1 MAPSLAV
8 FCPQS
13 KAPQS
18 EYLRGVQHFIRNH
31 QHLRLL
37 VESIQTLDQT
47 WQLLADDH
55 TDLHVLEQGPRYM
68 RCFSE
73 WITNGVSDP
82 LANVMSG
89 IISLP
94 LLVIV
99 QVTQYFQFLEL
110 SGTTHEQFL
119 AGLRENGGGMQGY
132 CAGLLPAFVIASAK
146 DEADV
151 VVKAANAMRLAL
163 AIGAYGE
170 LGDDASL
177 DGPTTIVVRLS
188 QPGLGEDL
196 VAQFPGAYISAI
208 TDPKTISIVGSVQTL
223 ERLSEKAREQGLL
236 VSAMHLRGKVHNPE
250 NLELATKLDLF
261 CQRTEHFQLG
271 SSTALQVAVNSN
283 LDGLPIQDRSLTREA
298 VYTILASRCEW
309 YKLLENV
316 ASSLAASEVRDHEF
330 TLFGIGDPVPLAPFH
345 QARLRITKVDVYGK
359 IRKSQLGRYNFNNDA
374 IAIVGSSCRLP
385 GANSLE
391 ELWEL
396 MASETSTCE
405 EIRPQR
411 IPIHASFR
419 ASQDKNKKKRFFG
432 NFVDDVDSFDHAF
445 FKTNTREAASM
456 DPQQRLLLEVAYEAM
471 DSSGYLR
478 HHERED
484 FDRVGC
490 FIGAS
495 FAEYLDNTASHTSTA
510 YTSTGT
516 IRAFLC
522 GRISYYFGW
531 SGPSE
536 IIDTACSSS
545 LVAIH
550 RACQAIRAGECS
562 MALTGGV
569 NIMSGVHN
577 FLDLSKAG
585 FLSQTGQC
593 KPFDMAAD
601 GYARS
606 DGVGLVVLKPLRD
619 AQANGD
625 QILGV
630 ITGIATNQGGL
641 SSSITVPHSPSQVEL
656 YRRILS
662 QSGMSPDHVSYVEAH
677 GTGTQAGDPLEI
689 ASIRSVFGGSDRVA
703 SLHVG
708 SLKGNIGHA
717 ETAAGVAGLLKI
729 LAMLNK
735 SSIPP
740 LTSHKSLNPKI
751 PALAADKMVIDKAV
765 QTWDVP
771 IRVACVNSYGAA
783 GSNAALLCA
792 EAPSNNASHNR
803 TTTQSATPDS
813 VSEIGVPIILS
824 AASKDSLLTYCKS
837 LGAYLDR
844 NPQVEIGNLAFTL
857 AERRKRHRF
866 ALTATVADTKELR
879 QVLDNPTDIREIPA
893 PRKSKGIILAFS
905 GQSKQW
911 IGLASSL
918 YHASPR
924 LRAYIQDCEALL
936 VEMGYPSILAD
947 LFRTLPISDVV
958 VLQTGTFAVQYA
970 SALCWIDSGLKVD
983 ACIGHSFGELTAL
996 VVTGVLS
1003 LQDGLRL
1010 VATRASLMD
1019 SAWGP
1024 ERGTMLAVHGHRE
1037 MVHEVVDRVGTDFL
1051 EVACYNSRESQVI
1064 VGSAESIQKAEE
1076 LLRSEPRYAQTKSQ
1090 RLDVTHGF
1098 HSRFTEPLLHDLEG
1112 LSESLHF
1119 STTPGIHLETCTAD
1133 PDVAFGPRYINQ
1145 HTRSPVY
1152 FADAVHRLEARFG
1165 ACSWMEAGQASPIMA
1180 MIKRATDQRD
1190 NHSFYSL
1197 GQGDSTLLALTTKLW
1212 NDGVDVSFWPFLTP
1226 DESGVQQISLP
1237 SYQFTKTSAW
1247 MENIDRASEAHELLA
1262 AAKSSSGSHERDS
1275 TRRAAAPPVLVSL
1288 RETRPK
1294 DS

>member
-18 EYLRGVQHFIRNH
+18 EYLRGVQHYIRNH

-55 TDLHVLEQGPRYM
+55 TDLHALEQGPRYM

-73 WITNGVSDP
+73 WITNGLSDP
-82 LANVMSG
+82 VANVMSG

-110 SGTTHEQFL
+110 SGTTHVQFL
-119 AGLRENGGGMQGY
+119 AGLRKNGGGMQGY
-132 CAGLLPAFVIASAK
+132 CAGLLPAFAIASAK

-151 VVKAANAMRLAL
+151 VAKSANAMRLAL

-223 ERLSEKAREQGLL
+223 ERLSEKARDQGLL

-261 CQRTEHFQLG
+261 CQRTEQFQLG
-271 SSTALQVAVNSN
+271 SSTALQVVVNSN
-283 LDGLPIQDRSLTREA
+283 LDGLPIQDRPLTREA

-391 ELWEL
+391 ELWDL

-432 NFVDDVDSFDHAF
+432 NFVDDVDSFDYAF
-445 FKTNTREAASM
+445 FRTNTREAASM

-495 FAEYLDNTASHTSTA
+495 FAEYLDNTSSHTSTA

-630 ITGIATNQGGL
+630 ITGVATNQGGL

-677 GTGTQAGDPLEI
+677 GTGTQAG
-689 ASIRSVFGGSDRVA
+689 
-703 SLHVG
+703 
-708 SLKGNIGHA
+708 
-717 ETAAGVAGLLKI
+717 
-729 LAMLNK
+729 
-735 SSIPP
+735 
-740 LTSHKSLNPKI
+740 
-751 PALAADKMVIDKAV
+751 
-765 QTWDVP
+765 
-771 IRVACVNSYGAA
+771 
-783 GSNAALLCA
+783 
-792 EAPSNNASHNR
+792 
-803 TTTQSATPDS
+803 
-813 VSEIGVPIILS
+813 
-824 AASKDSLLTYCKS
+824 
-837 LGAYLDR
+837 
-844 NPQVEIGNLAFTL
+844 
-857 AERRKRHRF
+857 
-866 ALTATVADTKELR
+866 
-879 QVLDNPTDIREIPA
+879 
-893 PRKSKGIILAFS
+893 KSK
-905 GQSKQW
+905 
-911 IGLASSL
+911 
-918 YHASPR
+918 
-924 LRAYIQDCEALL
+924 LL
-936 VEMGYPSILAD
+936 
-947 LFRTLPISDVV
+947 
-958 VLQTGTFAVQYA
+958 
-970 SALCWIDSGLKVD
+970 
-983 ACIGHSFGELTAL
+983 
-996 VVTGVLS
+996 
-1003 LQDGLRL
+1003 
-1010 VATRASLMD
+1010 
-1019 SAWGP
+1019 
-1024 ERGTMLAVHGHRE
+1024 
-1037 MVHEVVDRVGTDFL
+1037 
-1051 EVACYNSRESQVI
+1051 
-1064 VGSAESIQKAEE
+1064 
-1076 LLRSEPRYAQTKSQ
+1076 
-1090 RLDVTHGF
+1090 
-1098 HSRFTEPLLHDLEG
+1098 
-1112 LSESLHF
+1112 
-1119 STTPGIHLETCTAD
+1119 
-1133 PDVAFGPRYINQ
+1133 
-1145 HTRSPVY
+1145 
-1152 FADAVHRLEARFG
+1152 
-1165 ACSWMEAGQASPIMA
+1165 
-1180 MIKRATDQRD
+1180 
-1190 NHSFYSL
+1190 
-1197 GQGDSTLLALTTKLW
+1197 
-1212 NDGVDVSFWPFLTP
+1212 
-1226 DESGVQQISLP
+1226 
-1237 SYQFTKTSAW
+1237 
-1247 MENIDRASEAHELLA
+1247 
-1262 AAKSSSGSHERDS
+1262 
-1275 TRRAAAPPVLVSL
+1275 
-1288 RETRPK
+1288 
-1294 DS
+1294 

>member
-18 EYLRGVQHFIRNH
+18 EYLRGVQHYIRNH

-55 TDLHVLEQGPRYM
+55 TDLHALEQGPRYM

-73 WITNGVSDP
+73 WITNGLSDP
-82 LANVMSG
+82 VANVMSG

-110 SGTTHEQFL
+110 SGTTHVQFL
-119 AGLRENGGGMQGY
+119 AGLRKNGGGMQGY
-132 CAGLLPAFVIASAK
+132 CAGLLPAFAIASAK

-151 VVKAANAMRLAL
+151 VAKSANAMRLAL

-223 ERLSEKAREQGLL
+223 ERLSEKARDQGLL

-261 CQRTEHFQLG
+261 CQRTEQFQLG
-271 SSTALQVAVNSN
+271 SSTALQVVVNSN
-283 LDGLPIQDRSLTREA
+283 LDGLPIQDRPLTREA

-316 ASSLAASEVRDHEF
+316 ASSLADSEVRDHEF

-391 ELWEL
+391 ELWDL

-432 NFVDDVDSFDHAF
+432 NFVDDVDSFDYAF
-445 FKTNTREAASM
+445 SRRTQGRPHRWILNSGFFLKLPTKPWIPAATSATM
-456 DPQQRLLLEVAYEAM
+456 NERTLTEWAALSAQASRNISTTPHRILQR
-471 DSSGYLR
+471 
-478 HHERED
+478 H
-484 FDRVGC
+484 
-490 FIGAS
+490 
-495 FAEYLDNTASHTSTA
+495 
-510 YTSTGT
+510 
-516 IRAFLC
+516 IR
-522 GRISYYFGW
+522 R
-531 SGPSE
+531 
-536 IIDTACSSS
+536 
-545 LVAIH
+545 
-550 RACQAIRAGECS
+550 QAIRAGECS

-625 QILGV
+625 QVLGV
-630 ITGIATNQGGL
+630 ITGVATNQGGL

-677 GTGTQAGDPLEI
+677 GTGTQAG
-689 ASIRSVFGGSDRVA
+689 
-703 SLHVG
+703 
-708 SLKGNIGHA
+708 
-717 ETAAGVAGLLKI
+717 
-729 LAMLNK
+729 
-735 SSIPP
+735 
-740 LTSHKSLNPKI
+740 
-751 PALAADKMVIDKAV
+751 
-765 QTWDVP
+765 
-771 IRVACVNSYGAA
+771 
-783 GSNAALLCA
+783 
-792 EAPSNNASHNR
+792 
-803 TTTQSATPDS
+803 
-813 VSEIGVPIILS
+813 
-824 AASKDSLLTYCKS
+824 
-837 LGAYLDR
+837 
-844 NPQVEIGNLAFTL
+844 
-857 AERRKRHRF
+857 
-866 ALTATVADTKELR
+866 
-879 QVLDNPTDIREIPA
+879 
-893 PRKSKGIILAFS
+893 KSK
-905 GQSKQW
+905 
-911 IGLASSL
+911 
-918 YHASPR
+918 
-924 LRAYIQDCEALL
+924 LL
-936 VEMGYPSILAD
+936 
-947 LFRTLPISDVV
+947 
-958 VLQTGTFAVQYA
+958 
-970 SALCWIDSGLKVD
+970 
-983 ACIGHSFGELTAL
+983 
-996 VVTGVLS
+996 
-1003 LQDGLRL
+1003 
-1010 VATRASLMD
+1010 
-1019 SAWGP
+1019 
-1024 ERGTMLAVHGHRE
+1024 
-1037 MVHEVVDRVGTDFL
+1037 
-1051 EVACYNSRESQVI
+1051 
-1064 VGSAESIQKAEE
+1064 
-1076 LLRSEPRYAQTKSQ
+1076 
-1090 RLDVTHGF
+1090 
-1098 HSRFTEPLLHDLEG
+1098 
-1112 LSESLHF
+1112 
-1119 STTPGIHLETCTAD
+1119 
-1133 PDVAFGPRYINQ
+1133 
-1145 HTRSPVY
+1145 
-1152 FADAVHRLEARFG
+1152 
-1165 ACSWMEAGQASPIMA
+1165 
-1180 MIKRATDQRD
+1180 
-1190 NHSFYSL
+1190 
-1197 GQGDSTLLALTTKLW
+1197 
-1212 NDGVDVSFWPFLTP
+1212 
-1226 DESGVQQISLP
+1226 
-1237 SYQFTKTSAW
+1237 
-1247 MENIDRASEAHELLA
+1247 
-1262 AAKSSSGSHERDS
+1262 
-1275 TRRAAAPPVLVSL
+1275 
-1288 RETRPK
+1288 
-1294 DS
+1294 